1 MAYNYLHKEAK
12 GFYMQLDFE
21 LDPSIYPIGSTFE
34 DYRGGAYVALD
45 DAQMQFHADHPEADV
60 EEVINMQIREPEQP
74 TPEEQFKTLKDE
86 KLHAMYDYFN
96 SQLTFSIDGVNCYVP
111 YRMELKEQASRK
123 PQIKIKDKLMDS
135 EQAVEALNEMSNYYD
150 DNVVRLNEVRA
161 ALDAC
166 ETLED
171 LQSFDYESGYPDPIS
186 TTSDDIAVAVLTK
199 NQSNPQV
206 MAASFMT
213 SRINTMSLSV
223 PEAIQFKALYPVW
236 GEEYARIGDSV
247 DVGFRCRVNGYD
259 DGESTQDNILVEC
272 IQAHTIEE
280 NFKPSIHTA
289 SLWKV
294 VVDESE
300 IDGSID
306 DPIPYVPP
314 MELVNGKY
322 YTEDGVKYL
331 CNLDSGIPISQS
343 LEDLVDIYVTV
354 VEE

>member
-1 MAYNYLHKEAK
+1 MDYTYLHKEAS
-12 GFYMQLDFE
+12 GFYFTQDYELSPEEYSIGTTFDDYKEGKYILLSESQL
-21 LDPSIYPIGSTFE
+21 
-34 DYRGGAYVALD
+34 
-45 DAQMQFHADHPEADV
+45 QFKEEHPEADV
-60 EEVINMQIREPEQP
+60 EEVINMQIREPEPP
-74 TPEEQFKTLKDE
+74 TPEEDFATLKDE

-96 SQLTFSIDGVNCYVP
+96 SQLTFNIDGANCYVP

-135 EQAVEALNEMSNYYD
+135 EQAIEALNEMSNYYD

-199 NQSNPQV
+199 SQSNPQV

-213 SRINTMSLSV
+213 SHINTMSLSV
-223 PEAIQFKALYPVW
+223 PEAIQFKVLYPVW
-236 GEEYARIGDSV
+236 GETYAEMGMAIED
-247 DVGFRCRVNGYD
+247 GFRCRVDEYDNGTDMEYD
-259 DGESTQDNILVEC
+259 VLVEC
-272 IQAHTIEE
+272 VQAHTIQE
-280 NFKPSIHTA
+280 NFKPSIYTA
-289 SLWKV
+289 SIWKV

-300 IDGSID
+300 YDGSID
-306 DPIPYVPP
+306 NPIPFTPP

-322 YTEDGVKYL
+322 YTQDGVKYL
-331 CNLDSGIPISQS
+331 CNRDSEIPLSHNLS
-343 LEDLVDIYVTV
+343 DLVDHYVTV